1 MELLCVMEE
10 RGIEKGKQIGQQIG
24 AKKTCRKNIIDL
36 LEMRF
41 SSVPET
47 LVETLN
53 NIEDLARLERLI
65 LKTFSVNSV
74 AEFEEL
80 IKDNSSKAS

>member
-1 MELLCVMEE
+1 
-10 RGIEKGKQIGQQIG
+10 
-24 AKKTCRKNIIDL
+24 
-36 LEMRF
+36 MRF
-41 SSVPET
+41 SLVPET